1 MPVFASMSF
10 IALLYISSQEVV
22 SRSTFIPVAASN
34 AGIMSLFTYCP
45 GGVFSVT
52 PLMVLP
58 LHSNFSAASAN
69 HASSPLADPESE
81 LDEQA
86 ESTSAKLE
94 ITLAKAKPLRLRIFN
109 MYLPFLG

>member
-1 MPVFASMSF
+1 
-10 IALLYISSQEVV
+10 
-22 SRSTFIPVAASN
+22 
-34 AGIMSLFTYCP
+34 MSLFTYCP

-52 PLMVLP
+52 PFMVLP
-58 LHSNFSAASAN
+58 LHSNLSAASAN

-86 ESTSAKLE
+86 ESTRAKLE
-94 ITLAKAKPLRLRIFN
+94 ITLAKAKPRRLRIFN